1 MDSHDWEKLEKTV
14 RDIRENTVTARSR
27 ATYQNSYCRFLA
39 WIIRNKPHLVPKPFL
54 DGLATRL
61 DTVQDILSEL
71 EKRAIGAGT
80 VTYDGLHD
88 AIRACLHDS
97 GVGELVEK
105 LSSRQESV
113 VDAATEGNEGQ
124 LCHYWSGKFRRVP
137 ADFTIPDCSVR
148 HVWVLWIQL
157 RFVMLK
163 IEKDA
168 TSKELFPCSTAID
181 AATDVFIKWA
191 SSVAVDDITEHSRKR
206 RHGQLSW
213 ATVGKLLRKKAKT
226 TSS

>member
-1 MDSHDWEKLEKTV
+1 MKLMFPGLPNRLEYIAEFCLASLVYHSSFLKATLSPQHHLFETPLFQDEELLLNLTT
-14 RDIRENTVTARSR
+14 RIRTGDGCAAAR
-27 ATYQNSYCRFLA
+27 
-39 WIIRNKPHLVPKPFL
+39 IRPTGVPPHVAILS
-54 DGLATRL
+54 TRL

-80 VTYDGLHD
+80 ATYDGLHD
-88 AIRACLHDS
+88 AIRAC
-97 GVGELVEK
+97 
-105 LSSRQESV
+105 
-113 VDAATEGNEGQ
+113 NEGQ

-148 HVWVLWIQL
+148 HVWVLWMCGNNQL

-168 TSKELFPCSTAID
+168 TSKELFP
-181 AATDVFIKWA
+181 
-191 SSVAVDDITEHSRKR
+191 SS
-206 RHGQLSW
+206 LW

>member
-1 MDSHDWEKLEKTV
+1 MKGLK
-14 RDIRENTVTARSR
+14 
-27 ATYQNSYCRFLA
+27 
-39 WIIRNKPHLVPKPFL
+39 
-54 DGLATRL
+54 DGLLESVSKVEATRL
-61 DTVQDILSEL
+61 DTVQDIISEL

-80 VTYDGLHD
+80 ATYDGLHD

-124 LCHYWSGKFRRVP
+124 LCHCWSGKFRRIP
-137 ADFTIPDCSVR
+137 ANFTIPDCSVR
-148 HVWVLWIQL
+148 HVWVLWMCGNKSKQIPPLRRLDGRDMPNRKMQKRLSQL
-157 RFVMLK
+157 RFVVLK

-181 AATDVFIKWA
+181 AATDVFIKCA

-213 ATVGKLLRKKAKT
+213 ATVGKLLRKKAKQQVV
-226 TSS
+226 SSAYQ

>member
-1 MDSHDWEKLEKTV
+1 MKLMFPGLPNRLEYIAEFCLASLVYHSSFLKATLSPQHHLFETPLFQDEELLLNLTT
-14 RDIRENTVTARSR
+14 RIRTGDGCAAAR
-27 ATYQNSYCRFLA
+27 
-39 WIIRNKPHLVPKPFL
+39 IRPTGVPPHVAILCEMKGL
-54 DGLATRL
+54 KDGLLESVSKIEATRL
-61 DTVQDILSEL
+61 DTVQDIISEL

-80 VTYDGLHD
+80 VTYD
-88 AIRACLHDS
+88 
-97 GVGELVEK
+97 
-105 LSSRQESV
+105 
-113 VDAATEGNEGQ
+113 GNEGQ

-148 HVWVLWIQL
+148 HVWVLWMCGNKKMQKRFSQL

-168 TSKELFPCSTAID
+168 TSKEL
-181 AATDVFIKWA
+181 
-191 SSVAVDDITEHSRKR
+191 SVA
-206 RHGQLSW
+206 LSW